1 MQEPKTM
8 QMTLPKT
15 RVSPG
20 SYLIVMAVLLAV
32 LLTATGPLRAQDPAA
47 PAGTKKTTLWQVI
60 LKGGPFMFPLAGLS
74 MAGVGLIVN
83 NFLLLQ
89 RKKLTCD
96 EILPSLLEQL
106 ARRDIDGAT
115 QACMAHPCLMT
126 AILEGGLE
134 RITTDEIHIES
145 IREGIDLT
153 ATAQMSNLIKPV
165 NYLSN
170 IGSIAPLVG
179 LLGTVSGMIK
189 AFQSLGMGAQA
200 GAERMANNISEA
212 LVTTAAGLIIAIPC
226 MLFYFWFKNNFMETL
241 SVINAEIG
249 RLLNALQTG
258 ATRYVPLADPEVE
271 A

>member
-1 MQEPKTM
+1 MQIP
-8 QMTLPKT
+8 LPKT

-20 SYLIVMAVLLAV
+20 SYLIMAIALLAF
-32 LLTATGPLRAQDPAA
+32 LLSLAGPLRAQA
-47 PAGTKKTTLWQVI
+47 PAGTGPATQKTTLWQVV
-60 LKGGPFMFPLAGLS
+60 LKGGIWMVPLGILS
-74 MAGVGLIVN
+74 MAGVGLTVN
-83 NFLLLQ
+83 NFMMLQ
-89 RKKLTCD
+89 RKKLTRD
-96 EILPSLLEQL
+96 ELLPSLLDQL
-106 ARRDIDGAT
+106 ARRDIDGALT
-115 QACMAHPCLMT
+115 ACSANPCLFT
-126 AILEGGLE
+126 GILVGGLE

-153 ATAQMSNLIKPV
+153 ATAQMSSLIKPV

-170 IGSIAPLVG
+170 IGAVAPLVG

-189 AFQSLGMGAQA
+189 AFQSLSLGASA
-200 GAERMANNISEA
+200 NAEQMANNISEA
-212 LVTTAAGLIIAIPC
+212 LVTTAAGLIIAIPS

-258 ATRYVPLADPEVE
+258 AARYVPGADALPE

>member
-1 MQEPKTM
+1 MQSPFI
-8 QMTLPKT
+8 KT

-20 SYLIVMAVLLAV
+20 SYLAAAILLLVALLAMPGS
-32 LLTATGPLRAQDPAA
+32 LFAQAPDA
-47 PAGTKKTTLWQVI
+47 PATQNTTLWQVI

-74 MAGVGLIVN
+74 MAAVGLIVN

-89 RKKLTCD
+89 KKKLTRD
-96 EILPSLLEQL
+96 ELLPGLLDQL
-106 ARRDIDGAT
+106 ARRDIDGASAT
-115 QACMAHPCLMT
+115 CKANPCLFT
-126 AILEGGLE
+126 DILEGGLE

-153 ATAQMSNLIKPV
+153 ATARMSNLIKPI

-170 IGSIAPLVG
+170 VGSVAPLVG

-189 AFQSLGMGAQA
+189 AFQSLSMGASA
-200 GAERMANNISEA
+200 NAEQMANNISEA
-212 LVTTAAGLIIAIPC
+212 LVTTATGLIIAIPA

-241 SVINAEIG
+241 SLINSEIG

-258 ATRYVPLADPEVE
+258 ATRYTPAAEPEAE